1 MADIS
6 CSGMGSKSPTVGDPL
21 GGDSLSS
28 MPPVVVVVVLATSR
42 SGVPAQRLDTA
53 AAGFLSLF
61 SMDGVPLIVLS
72 IVIADG
78 GPFDVL
84 SVAAWDDVVGGVA
97 PS

>member
-42 SGVPAQRLDTA
+42 SGVPARRLDTA
-53 AAGFLSLF
+53 AAGFLSSF
-61 SMDGVPLIVLS
+61 SMDGVPFVLS

-84 SVAAWDDVVGGVA
+84 SVAAWDDVGGVA